1 MSNATLKRNAGI
13 TSLTAL
19 ASSGTLIC
27 CVLPAVMVSLG
38 LGATLAGWA
47 TQYPQL
53 VWLSAHKLMVFGM
66 AALAL
71 AVSGTLL
78 WYQRSLPC
86 PADPIAGRQ
95 CARLRKISA
104 AMFSFALLACAT
116 GALFAFVLPWWLQ

>member
-1 MSNATLKRNAGI
+1 MSNAALKRNAGI
-13 TSLTAL
+13 AGFSAL

-27 CVLPAVMVSLG
+27 CVLPALMVSLG
-38 LGATLAGWA
+38 LGATLARWA

-53 VWLSAHKLMVFGM
+53 IWLSAHKPLVFGT

-71 AVSGTLL
+71 AASATLL

-95 CARLRKISA
+95 CARLRKLSA
-104 AMFSFALLACAT
+104 ALFSFALLACAS
-116 GALFAFVLPWWLQ
+116 GALFAFVLPRWM